1 MKLVAFPVTAV
12 LPAGA
17 CLRYNAEPSSREAPV
32 IQFFEAVG
40 RSTLSLF
47 EGLGNLVL
55 LAGRSLRFITTG
67 NIHWRNT
74 FQQLSFIG
82 VDSMPIALLISLS
95 VGMVFTLQITNE
107 FIKYG
112 ATTAIGGVVA
122 ISLAR
127 EMAPILVSVVVAGR
141 VGSAIAAELGSMK
154 VTEQIDALEVFAVDP
169 IRYLVVPRLISG
181 LLMVPLMVAVGNI
194 VGLAGGWVIATT
206 MKGISSQLYLS
217 SIQTFLSLDD
227 VLKGMLKAAIFGVI
241 IALIGC
247 HEGLNT
253 KKGAQGVGAAT
264 TNSVVFSMIAIF
276 VLNYFLSMAL
286 FPGGGVK

>member
-1 MKLVAFPVTAV
+1 MTGEGPVV
-12 LPAGA
+12 
-17 CLRYNAEPSSREAPV
+17 
-32 IQFFEAVG
+32 QFFESFGNTVL
-40 RSTLSLF
+40 TLF
-47 EGLGNLVL
+47 EGIGNLVL
-55 LAGRSLRFITTG
+55 MAGRTLRDVFTG

-82 VDSMPIALLISLS
+82 VDSLPIALLISLS

-141 VGSAIAAELGSMK
+141 VGSAIAAEIGSMK

-169 IRYLVVPRLISG
+169 TRYLVVPRVISAT
-181 LLMVPLMVAVGNI
+181 LMVPLMVAVGNVI
-194 VGLAGGWVIATT
+194 GLLGGWAIATGL
-206 MKGISSQLYLS
+206 KGLSSQLYLS
-217 SIQTFLSLDD
+217 SIQTFLGVDD
-227 VLKGMLKAAIFGVI
+227 VFKGLLKSAIFGLI

-247 HEGLNT
+247 HQGLNT

-264 TNSVVFSMIAIF
+264 TNSVVYSMIMIF

-286 FPGGGVK
+286 FPGGGMK

>member
-1 MKLVAFPVTAV
+1 VVFP
-12 LPAGA
+12 
-17 CLRYNAEPSSREAPV
+17 EAPV
-32 IQFFEAVG
+32 IRFFESLG
-40 RSTLSLF
+40 NSTLALF
-47 EGLGNLVL
+47 EGFGNLVL
-55 LAGRSLRFITTG
+55 LAGRSLRFIGTG

-74 FQQLSFIG
+74 SQQLSFIG
-82 VDSMPIALLISLS
+82 VDSLPIALLISLS

-169 IRYLVVPRLISG
+169 VRYLVVPRILAAV
-181 LLMVPLMVAVGNI
+181 LMLPVMVALGNI
-194 VGLAGGWVIATT
+194 IGLAGGWVIATT
-206 MKGISSQLYLS
+206 LKGITSPLFLG
-217 SIQTFLSLDD
+217 SIQTFLSLED
-227 VLKGMLKAAIFGVI
+227 VLKGMFKACIFGLV

-247 HEGLNT
+247 HQGLNA

-264 TNSVVFSMIAIF
+264 TNAVVYAMIVIF
-276 VLNYFLSMAL
+276 VMNYFLSMAL

>member
-1 MKLVAFPVTAV
+1 
-12 LPAGA
+12 
-17 CLRYNAEPSSREAPV
+17 LRYNAEVAS
-32 IQFFEAVG
+32 FFDSLG
-40 RSTLSLF
+40 TRTLTLF
-47 EGLGNLVL
+47 EGIGNLVL
-55 LAGRSLRFITTG
+55 LAGRSLKDLVTG

-74 FQQLSFIG
+74 FAQLSFIG
-82 VDSMPIALLISLS
+82 VDSLPIALLISLS

-122 ISLAR
+122 VSLAR

-169 IRYLVVPRLISG
+169 TRYLVVPRVISATLAVPVMVAMGNVIG
-181 LLMVPLMVAVGNI
+181 LL
-194 VGLAGGWVIATT
+194 GGWAIATGL
-206 MKGISSQLYLS
+206 KGISSPLYLS
-217 SIQTFLSLDD
+217 SIQTFLGVDD
-227 VLKGMLKAAIFGVI
+227 VLKGMFKSAIFGLI

-247 HEGLNT
+247 YQGLNT

-264 TNSVVFSMIAIF
+264 TNSVVFSMIMIF

-286 FPGGGVK
+286 FPGGGMQH

>member
-1 MKLVAFPVTAV
+1 MRLFPR
-12 LPAGA
+12 LIGGSP
-17 CLRYNAEPSSREAPV
+17 EAPV
-32 IQFFEAVG
+32 TRILESIGNRTIAA
-40 RSTLSLF
+40 F
-47 EGLGNLVL
+47 EGLGLIVL
-55 LAGRSLRFITTG
+55 LTGRSLRFIASG

-74 FQQLSFIG
+74 FNQLSFIG
-82 VDSMPIALLISLS
+82 VDSLPIALLISLS

-141 VGSAIAAELGSMK
+141 VGSAIAAEIGSMK

-169 IRYLVVPRLISG
+169 VRYLVVPRLLSAVMM
-181 LLMVPLMVAVGNI
+181 LPLMVALGNI
-194 VGLAGGWVIATT
+194 VGLAGGWAIATGL
-206 MKGISSQLYLS
+206 MGITSPLYLS
-217 SIQTFLSLDD
+217 SIQTFLSVPD
-227 VLKGMLKAAIFGVI
+227 VLKGMLKAAIFGVV

-247 HEGLNT
+247 YQGLNA

-264 TNSVVFSMIAIF
+264 TNSVVYSMIVIF

-286 FPGGGVK
+286 FPGGGAK